1 MGRSKRNWDA
11 LVDYDG
17 NYGVHVQEGIFP
29 GSDGTNIKGTKG
41 QKGRA
46 GTPARKGQKGERG
59 NTGGIGQPGFT
70 GAKGEPGEKGDKLV
84 FADLNLTERDDIK
97 GEKGEIGD
105 TGNPGL
111 KGDQGDA
118 SPLLTYRG
126 VVEFNSDFPATG
138 NQIGDVLYSEE
149 NGQYWAYDGVR
160 WQSIGN
166 PVKGEEGD
174 KGDKGD
180 RGVKGLSAYE
190 LAVIEGSNLTL
201 QQWLDSLKGGT
212 GGAGDKGDK
221 GERGERGFI
230 GLGGQTGDVG
240 AKGEKGE
247 IGETLVQDLILDEY
261 YDKDNVD
268 DLIEGHHPPEYAF
281 HYGYSSQPNNV
292 IDSGDVSFLNR
303 DRNAP
308 IYDPGPVLI
317 KPTANIINF
326 GAPPFEA
333 SQEMLIINYPWDDPS
348 NSRSTQYQVVQ
359 VVYGL
364 GTGINRFE
372 AYTRRCQPVTNYFSP
387 WQPHTFNEAY
397 YYTKL
402 ETELLLRNLDTND
415 YFLAAENNPT
425 EAFSADLVLRE
436 TNRQNGITG
445 DAGRQTIQGQNG
457 IVVYRKD
464 GKLMIDGQALSSGLN
479 YVGPIG
485 IGIDPYAKF
494 PAAVPGDFAIYS
506 DTNTGTAWNGDQ
518 VTPGDWV
525 IFDDVSQSPAAWVN
539 LFVGQG
545 AGVVSVDATGL
556 LERQGSQTNPIIHL
570 DENAVVTPDQL
581 DAYPTWATISKIARE
596 RRLGS
601 LSDVSVGT
609 DILGYGGLYV
619 TEVQVFSSG
628 KGNYKL
634 DETNQTAQITTNDEL
649 NRPLTDFY
657 NAIQVD
663 ESFLRVTSV
672 ELDWTLT
679 TKVLDKKII
688 PNGYELQFSDP
699 NIVPLM
705 ASATTGW
712 NINIIESNTIE
723 PNATLMWDQFTQKWV
738 AGPQML
744 SLFLTDARYLRLD
757 TGGTVLGDILCRT
770 SIYADQ
776 VLGGQNLEIQDAI
789 SAERGTLG
797 TVENPFKGADTNSIV
812 TLGKLFDEL
821 AAYTP
826 GDEGSGFLP
835 LTGGTLTGPLNL
847 EKNLYF
853 DTSLSEATFVGI
865 GDETQPFSFAI
876 GSTLATAQTKFI
888 IGRDDHNACG
898 NRILSLGD
906 ARFDTDA
913 LNRRSA
919 DLRYLELTGGTM
931 KGNIAFQECGW
942 VQRSGGATLAYLSD
956 TGNLSAPRVFSER
969 TSNWADKECLSY
981 ASLKDAFLT
990 KNNPSFTGSIT
1001 ASSLSA
1007 YLTYNDNFSIGRF
1020 NNEPNITFQRTS
1032 VVLKTALNVN
1042 GQEVTGLKDPVN
1054 DTDAV
1059 TKQWALRN
1067 GGGGGDGGAT
1077 AHDGTESSYERGA
1090 IILDSRNV
1098 LSIVL

>member
-11 LVDYDG
+11 LVNYDG
-17 NYGVHVQEGIFP
+17 TYGVHVQEGIFP

-41 QKGRA
+41 EKGRA
-46 GTPARKGQKGERG
+46 GATARKGEKGERG
-59 NTGGIGQPGFT
+59 RTGGDGQPGFT

-126 VVEFNSDFPATG
+126 AVDANADLPSTG
-138 NQIGDVLYSEE
+138 NNIGDVFYSAE
-149 NGQYWAYDGVR
+149 NGQYWAWDGAR

-166 PVKGEEGD
+166 PVKGEVGD
-174 KGDKGD
+174 KGEKGQKGQD
-180 RGVKGLSAYE
+180 GLSAYE
-190 LAVIEGSNLTL
+190 LAIINGTVLNEV
-201 QQWLDSLKGGT
+201 QWLESLKGNSGSQGT
-212 GGAGDKGDK
+212 QGEK
-221 GERGERGFI
+221 GEKGQRGLI
-230 GLGGQTGDVG
+230 GTSGSTGDVG
-240 AKGEKGE
+240 TKGEKGE

-268 DLIEGHHPPEYAF
+268 DLIEGHFPPEYAF
-281 HYGYSSQPNNV
+281 HYGFSSQPNNV
-292 IDSGDVSFLNR
+292 IESGDVSFLNR
-303 DRNAP
+303 DRNFP
-308 IYDPGPVLI
+308 LYDPGPVLI

-333 SQEMLIINYPWDDPS
+333 STEMLVINYPWDDPS

-359 VVYGL
+359 VVYAL

-372 AYTRRCQPVTNYFSP
+372 SYTRRCQPTTNFFSP
-387 WQPHTFNEAY
+387 WQPHTFNDAY

-402 ETELLLRNLDTND
+402 ETELLLRQQQRKD
-415 YFLAAENNPT
+415 YKLISENNLT
-425 EAFSADLVLRE
+425 DAFSADLVLKE
-436 TNRQNGITG
+436 TDQDGITS
-445 DAGRQTIQGQNG
+445 DASRETIQGKNG
-457 IVVYRKD
+457 IVIYRAD
-464 GKLMIDGQALSSGLN
+464 GKITIDGQALSSGLN

-506 DTNTGTAWNGDQ
+506 DTNQGTSWNGDQ
-518 VTPGDWV
+518 VVPGDWV
-525 IFDDVSQSPAAWVN
+525 IFSDATTATPEWTN

-545 AGVVSVDATGL
+545 AGVVSVDASGL
-556 LERQGSQTNPIIHL
+556 LQLQGTLTNPIIHL
-570 DENAVVTPDQL
+570 DEDSVVVPDDL
-581 DAYPTWATISKIARE
+581 KEYPTWSTLSNLARL

-601 LSDVSVGT
+601 LSDVQVGT
-609 DILGYGGLYV
+609 DILGFGGIYD
-619 TEVQVFSSG
+619 TEVNVLGVGIGTFRA
-628 KGNYKL
+628 
-634 DETNQTAQITTNDEL
+634 DEPNQTVQISLNDAL
-649 NRPLTDFY
+649 NRSMIDFY
-657 NAIQVD
+657 NEILVD
-663 ESFLRVTSV
+663 ESPVRVTSAD
-672 ELDWTLT
+672 LDWSLT
-679 TKVLDKKII
+679 SKILSKRI
-688 PNGYELQFSDP
+688 ITGGYEFVFADP

-705 ASATTGW
+705 KRATSGW
-712 NINIIESNTIE
+712 NINILESSE
-723 PNATLMWDQFTQKWV
+723 VPPNSVLMWDNYIQKWV

-744 SLFLTDARYLRLD
+744 DLFLTDARYLRLD
-757 TGGTVLGDILCRT
+757 TGGTVRGDIICNT
-770 SIYADQ
+770 SVVVGEI
-776 VLGGQNLEIQDAI
+776 LSSKTLEVQESIAA
-789 SAERGTLG
+789 STGTLG
-797 TVENPFKGADTNSIV
+797 TLIAPFKGTENNDIV
-812 TLGKLFDEL
+812 TVGKLFDEL

-826 GDEGSGFLP
+826 GDDGDFLP

-847 EKNLYF
+847 EENLYF

-865 GDETQPFSFAI
+865 GDETRPFSFVI

-906 ARFDTDA
+906 ARSDTDA

-990 KNNPSFTGSIT
+990 KNNPTFTGSIT

-1032 VVLKTALNVN
+1032 VVLKTTLNVN

-1067 GGGGGDGGAT
+1067 GGGGGSGGAT

-1090 IILDSRNV
+1090 IILDSRHV